1 MRKKREEAKEKEAE
15 KAKDN
20 SNDDDEENIQLSEAK
35 SQNNKKNNNNKN
47 IYMNEDAINSDY
59 STGTENGDMEEKT
72 RRTKWK
78 NQLVTCILC
87 SDSIDRTIYALYC
100 PYHMEE
106 RIR

>member
-1 MRKKREEAKEKEAE
+1 MRKNREQAKEKEAE

-20 SNDDDEENIQLSEAK
+20 SNDDDNIQLSEAK
-35 SQNNKKNNNNKN
+35 SQNNNNNN
-47 IYMNEDAINSDY
+47 IYLNKDAINSDY
-59 STGTENGDMEEKT
+59 STGTEENGDMEEKT

-87 SDSIDRTIYALYC
+87 SDSIDRTISALYC